1 MLKRLVRR
9 LWAVRSRRELS
20 ILLRAPFLLAWR
32 RFTATAP
39 GKRVRAELRMRV
51 VAWNTRHVAGPQNAR
66 AGPEQLAVVCLVRD
80 GAPFV
85 RDFVAHYRALGAAQ
99 IVLLDNGSRDETL
112 ALALAHPDVTVL
124 SCPLPYREYKNEP
137 KRCLIRR
144 FGRRRWSLCVDID
157 ELFDYPGSARL
168 PLAGLLRYLRH
179 YGYNAVV
186 GQMLDMFA
194 AEPAQPGG
202 EPDERGLRERFP
214 LAQLAQVEATP
225 YERYYGRVN
234 SIGNPAIMALRGG
247 VRKALFG
254 TDVYLTKHPLIFLE
268 APVQPITPSAHGVC
282 GARVADLSCVLY
294 HYKFTEGFADQVR
307 RAVAEENYYRS
318 SIEYKQYLAVL
329 ECEPALSF
337 DLPGAWPVAS
347 ADELVERGFLAVS
360 DQYLRWVAR
369 AGPLPRE
376 QA

>member
-9 LWAVRSRRELS
+9 VWAVRSRRELA

-80 GAPFV
+80 GAPYV
-85 RDFVAHYRALGAAQ
+85 RDFVTHYQALGAAQ

-124 SCPLPYREYKNEP
+124 SCPLPYREYMNEL
-137 KRCLIRR
+137 KRFLIRR

-157 ELFDYPGSARL
+157 ELFDYPGSDRL

-214 LAQLAQVEATP
+214 LAQLAHVQP
-225 YERYYGRVN
+225 KSYERYEAVN
-234 SIGNPAIMALRGG
+234 SISNPAITVMHGG

-268 APVQPITPSAHGVC
+268 APVQPITPSAHGAC

-294 HYKFTEGFADQVR
+294 HYKFIKDFAQRVR
-307 RAVAEENYYRS
+307 QAVAEENYYLAS
-318 SIEYKQYLAVL
+318 QEYKQYLAVL
-329 ECEPALSF
+329 EREPVLSF

>member
-9 LWAVRSRRELS
+9 VWAVRSRRELA

-51 VAWNTRHVAGPQNAR
+51 VAWNTRHIAGPQNAR
-66 AGPEQLAVVCLVRD
+66 VGPEQLAVVCLVRD
-80 GAPFV
+80 GAPYV
-85 RDFVAHYRALGAAQ
+85 RDFVTHYQALGAAQ

-124 SCPLPYREYKNEP
+124 SCPLPYREYMNEL
-137 KRCLIRR
+137 KRFLIRR

-157 ELFDYPGSARL
+157 ELFDYPGSDRL

-214 LAQLAQVEATP
+214 LAQLAHVQP
-225 YERYYGRVN
+225 KSYERYEAVN
-234 SIGNPAIMALRGG
+234 SISNPAITVMYGG

-268 APVQPITPSAHGVC
+268 APVQPITPSAHGAC

-294 HYKFTEGFADQVR
+294 HYKFIKDFAQRVR
-307 RAVAEENYYRS
+307 QAVAEENYYLAS
-318 SIEYKQYLAVL
+318 QEYKQYLAVL
-329 ECEPALSF
+329 EREPVLSF

-376 QA
+376 QV

>member
-80 GAPFV
+80 GAPYV
-85 RDFVAHYRALGAAQ
+85 RDFVTHYQALGAAQ

-124 SCPLPYREYKNEP
+124 SCPLPYREYMNEL
-137 KRCLIRR
+137 KRFLIRR

-157 ELFDYPGSARL
+157 ELFDYPGSDRL

-214 LAQLAQVEATP
+214 LAQLAHVQP
-225 YERYYGRVN
+225 KSYERYEAVN
-234 SIGNPAIMALRGG
+234 SISNPAITVMHGG

-268 APVQPITPSAHGVC
+268 APVQPITPSAHGAC

-294 HYKFTEGFADQVR
+294 HYKFIKDFAQRVR
-307 RAVAEENYYRS
+307 QAVAEENYYLAS
-318 SIEYKQYLAVL
+318 QEYKQYLAVL
-329 ECEPALSF
+329 EREPVLSF

-376 QA
+376 QV

>member
-9 LWAVRSRRELS
+9 VWAVRSRRELA

-39 GKRVRAELRMRV
+39 GERVRAELRMRV
-51 VAWNTRHVAGPQNAR
+51 VAWNTRHIAGPQNAR
-66 AGPEQLAVVCLVRD
+66 VGPEQLAVVCLVRD
-80 GAPFV
+80 GAPYV
-85 RDFVAHYRALGAAQ
+85 RDFVTHYQALGAAQ

-124 SCPLPYREYKNEP
+124 SCPLPYREYMNEL
-137 KRCLIRR
+137 KRFLIRR

-157 ELFDYPGSARL
+157 ELFDYPGSDRL

-214 LAQLAQVEATP
+214 LAQLAHVQP
-225 YERYYGRVN
+225 KSYERYEAVN
-234 SIGNPAIMALRGG
+234 SISNPAITVMYGG

-268 APVQPITPSAHGVC
+268 APVQPITPSAHGAC

-294 HYKFTEGFADQVR
+294 HYKFIKDFAQRVR
-307 RAVAEENYYRS
+307 QAVAEENYYLAS
-318 SIEYKQYLAVL
+318 QEYKQYLAVL
-329 ECEPALSF
+329 EREPVLSF

-376 QA
+376 QV

>member
-9 LWAVRSRRELS
+9 VWAVRSRRELA

-51 VAWNTRHVAGPQNAR
+51 VAWNTRHIAGPQNAR
-66 AGPEQLAVVCLVRD
+66 VGPEQLAVVCLVRD
-80 GAPFV
+80 GAPYV
-85 RDFVAHYRALGAAQ
+85 RDFVTHYQALGAAQ

-124 SCPLPYREYKNEP
+124 SCPLPYREYMNEL
-137 KRCLIRR
+137 KRFLIRR

-157 ELFDYPGSARL
+157 ELFDYPGSDRL

-214 LAQLAQVEATP
+214 LAQLAHVQP
-225 YERYYGRVN
+225 KSYERYEAVN
-234 SIGNPAIMALRGG
+234 SISNPAITVMHGG

-268 APVQPITPSAHGVC
+268 APVQPITPSAHGAC

-294 HYKFTEGFADQVR
+294 HYKFIEDFAQRVR
-307 RAVAEENYYRS
+307 QAVAEENYYLAS
-318 SIEYKQYLAVL
+318 QEYKQYLAVL
-329 ECEPALSF
+329 EREPVLSF

-376 QA
+376 QV